1 MSGLEKSFLPELR
14 FCLLPINVPVN
25 RPAGPIDMVEDQ
37 FHACHGYREASSLAI
52 GQPHVI
58 PLPAIKVVVGD

>member
-1 MSGLEKSFLPELR
+1 
-14 FCLLPINVPVN
+14 
-25 RPAGPIDMVEDQ
+25 MVEDQ